1 VRAPRR
7 RRAAPLVGLLTVAFL
22 AAACTSSS
30 SGGQGPPS
38 PPTSARGPQPVRDGG
53 SLSFALEQQPASFN
67 LNTRTGHNLRSQLIM
82 DRVWPEVFLL
92 DPQGVPQLDTNFV
105 KTAELDRLSPQ
116 TIVYQ
121 IDDRAVWSD
130 GVPITA
136 DDFIYN
142 WEAQSGDPTFT
153 DVGGHPFDVLS
164 TAGYSQI
171 QSITGSNRGKTVTL
185 VFKTPYGDWKSLFN
199 NLIPAHIAR
208 TVGWNTGFDTFG
220 PAILSGG
227 PYLVQS
233 DAPGQQIVLAR
244 NPRYWG
250 PPAHLDTIALRS
262 LPDSAQDPAA
272 LQGGTVGLVY
282 PTPEVD
288 LVQQLK
294 QIRTVAR
301 STGLGFSF
309 EHLDFNERNPFLKLP
324 PVRQAIAKAIDRQQL
339 IAATVGQI
347 DPAIK
352 PDNNHLYVNS
362 QQGYQDNATGYEQPD
377 VVGAKRLLMAA
388 GFSVGP
394 DGYFQLDGR
403 PLEVRISTTSD
414 DPLRVAAE
422 ALIVAQLQ
430 RAGIKADPANAPT
443 TTLLDQQ
450 LPVGNFDLA
459 LFASTSSSFPSD
471 NAAAY
476 LTPGSVEGAHN
487 DDAYSEPKVDSLF
500 DQANSELNAGKAG
513 AIYNQ
518 IDQQLWADMVTF
530 PLFQDPTFIA
540 YQRTYVNIGDN
551 PSASGPF
558 WNAEQWGLAPP
569 RRTGGS

>member
-1 VRAPRR
+1 VRE
-7 RRAAPLVGLLTVAFL
+7 
-22 AAACTSSS
+22 
-30 SGGQGPPS
+30 
-38 PPTSARGPQPVRDGG
+38 GG
-53 SLSFALEQQPASFN
+53 SLSFALDQQPASFN
-67 LNTRTGHNLRSQLIM
+67 LNTRKGYNLQSQLIM
-82 DRVWPEVFLL
+82 DRVWPQVFLL

-105 KTAELDRLSPQ
+105 KTAELDRLTPQ

-121 IDDRAVWSD
+121 IDDKATWSD

-136 DDFIYN
+136 DDFVYN
-142 WEAQSGDPTFT
+142 WEAQSGDPTYT

-171 QSITGSNRGKTVTL
+171 QSITGSNRSKTVTV

-208 TVGWNTGFDTFG
+208 TVGWNTGFDAFG
-220 PAILSGG
+220 PAVISGG
-227 PYLVQS
+227 PYLLQS
-233 DAPGQQIVLAR
+233 DIPGQQIVLAR

-262 LPDSAQDPAA
+262 LPDPAQDPAA
-272 LQGGTVGLVY
+272 LQGGTVDLVY
-282 PTPEVD
+282 PTPQVD
-288 LVQQLK
+288 SVQQLK
-294 QIRTVAR
+294 QIRTVTRA
-301 STGLGFSF
+301 TGLGFSF
-309 EHLDFNERNPFLKLP
+309 EHVDFNERNPFLKIP

-362 QQGYQDNATGYEQPD
+362 QQGYQDNGAGYAQPD
-377 VVGAKRLLMAA
+377 VAGAKRLLLGA
-388 GFSVGP
+388 GFTVGP

-403 PLEVRISTTSD
+403 PLELRISTTSD
-414 DPLRVAAE
+414 NALRVAAE
-422 ALIVAQLQ
+422 GLIVAQLQ

-443 TTLLDQQ
+443 ATLLGQD
-450 LPVGNFDLA
+450 LPAGNFDLA

-471 NAAAY
+471 NAAVY
-476 LTPGSVEGAHN
+476 VTPGSNEGASN
-487 DDAYSEPKVDSLF
+487 YDAYSEPKVDSLF
-500 DQANSELNAGKAG
+500 GQANIELNAGKAG

-518 IDQQLWADMVTF
+518 IDQQLWTDMVTF
-530 PLFQDPTFIA
+530 PLYQDPTFIA
-540 YQRTYVNIGDN
+540 YRRAYVNVGDN

-569 RRTGGS
+569 SRTGGS

>member
-1 VRAPRR
+1 VRE
-7 RRAAPLVGLLTVAFL
+7 
-22 AAACTSSS
+22 
-30 SGGQGPPS
+30 
-38 PPTSARGPQPVRDGG
+38 GG
-53 SLSFALEQQPASFN
+53 SLSFALDQQPASFN
-67 LNTRTGHNLRSQLIM
+67 LHTRRGYNLRSQLIM
-82 DRVWPEVFLL
+82 DRVWPQVFLL

-105 KTAELDRLSPQ
+105 KTAELDRLAPQ

-121 IDDRAVWSD
+121 IDDKATWSD

-136 DDFIYN
+136 DDFVYN
-142 WEAQSGDPTFT
+142 WEAQSGDPTYT
-153 DVGGHPFDVLS
+153 DVGGHPFDALS

-171 QSITGSNRGKTVTL
+171 QSITGSNRGKTVTV

-208 TVGWNTGFDTFG
+208 TVGWNTGFDAFG
-220 PAILSGG
+220 PAVISGG

-233 DAPGQQIVLAR
+233 DTPGQQIVLAR

-262 LPDSAQDPAA
+262 MPDQAQDPAA
-272 LQGGTVGLVY
+272 LQGGTVDLAY
-282 PTPEVD
+282 PTPQVD
-288 LVQQLK
+288 LVQQVK
-294 QIRTVAR
+294 QIRTVTR

-309 EHLDFNERNPFLKLP
+309 EHVDFNERNPFLKLP

-347 DPAIK
+347 DPTIK

-362 QQGYQDNATGYEQPD
+362 QQGYQDNGAAYAQPD
-377 VVGAKRLLMAA
+377 VAGAKKLLMGA
-388 GFSVGP
+388 GFTVGQ

-403 PLEVRISTTSD
+403 PLELRISTTSD
-414 DPLRVAAE
+414 NPLRVAAE
-422 ALIVAQLQ
+422 GLIVAQLQ

-443 TTLLDQQ
+443 TMLLGQD
-450 LPVGNFDLA
+450 LPAGNFDLA
-459 LFASTSSSFPSD
+459 LSASTSSSFPSD

-476 LTPGSVEGAHN
+476 VTPGSGEGASN
-487 DDAYSEPKVDSLF
+487 YDAYSEPKVDGLF
-500 DQANSELNAGKAG
+500 GQANIELNGGKAG

-518 IDQQLWADMVTF
+518 MDQQLWTDMVTF
-530 PLFQDPTFIA
+530 PLYQDPTFIA
-540 YQRTYVNIGDN
+540 YQRTYVNVGDN
-551 PSASGPF
+551 ASASGPF

-569 RRTGGS
+569 SRSGGS

>member
-1 VRAPRR
+1 
-7 RRAAPLVGLLTVAFL
+7 
-22 AAACTSSS
+22 
-30 SGGQGPPS
+30 
-38 PPTSARGPQPVRDGG
+38 VRDGG

-67 LNTRTGHNLRSQLIM
+67 LNTPKGYGLRSQLIM
-82 DRVWPEVFLL
+82 DRVWPQVFLL

-105 KTAELDRLSPQ
+105 KTAELDRLTPQ

-121 IDDRAVWSD
+121 IDDKATWSD

-136 DDFIYN
+136 DDFVYN

-153 DVGGHPFDVLS
+153 DVGGHPFDVVS

-171 QSITGSNRGKTVTL
+171 ASITGSNRGKTVTV

-208 TVGWNTGFDTFG
+208 SVGWNTGFDAFG
-220 PAILSGG
+220 PAVISGG

-233 DAPGQQIVLAR
+233 DSPGQQIVLAR

-250 PPAHLDTIALRS
+250 PPAHLDTISLRAV
-262 LPDSAQDPAA
+262 PDPAQDPAA
-272 LQGGTVGLVY
+272 LQGATVDLVY
-282 PTPEVD
+282 PTPQVD

-294 QIRTVAR
+294 QLRTVSS

-309 EHLDFNERNPFLKLP
+309 EHLDFNQRNPLLALP
-324 PVRQAIAKAIDRQQL
+324 AVRQAIAKTIDRQQL
-339 IAATVGQI
+339 IAATVGEI

-362 QQGYQDNATGYEQPD
+362 QQGYQDNSAGYGQPD
-377 VVGAKRLLMAA
+377 IAGAKKLLGGA
-388 GFSVGP
+388 GFTVGP
-394 DGYFQLDGR
+394 DGYYQLDGR
-403 PLEVRISTTSD
+403 PLELRISTTSD

-422 ALIVAQLQ
+422 GLIVEQLK
-430 RAGIKADPANAPT
+430 RVGIKADPANVPA
-443 TTLLDQQ
+443 TTLLNQA
-450 LPVGNFDLA
+450 LPAGNFDLA
-459 LFASTSSSFPSD
+459 LIASPSSAFPSD

-476 LTPGSVEGAHN
+476 RTPGSGDGASNH
-487 DDAYSEPKVDSLF
+487 DAYSEPKVDSLF

-513 AIYNQ
+513 TIYNQ

-530 PLFQDPTFIA
+530 PLYQDPTVIA

-569 RRTGGS
+569 SRAGGS

>member
-1 VRAPRR
+1 VRE
-7 RRAAPLVGLLTVAFL
+7 
-22 AAACTSSS
+22 
-30 SGGQGPPS
+30 
-38 PPTSARGPQPVRDGG
+38 GG
-53 SLSFALEQQPASFN
+53 SLSFALDQQPASFN
-67 LNTRTGHNLRSQLIM
+67 LNTRKGYNLKSQLIM
-82 DRVWPEVFLL
+82 DRVWPQVFLL

-105 KTAELDRLSPQ
+105 KTAELDRLTPQ

-121 IDDRAVWSD
+121 IDDKATWSD

-136 DDFIYN
+136 DDFVYN
-142 WEAQSGDPTFT
+142 WEAQSGDPTYT

-171 QSITGSNRGKTVTL
+171 QSITGSNRGKTVTV

-208 TVGWNTGFDTFG
+208 TVGWNTGFDAFG
-220 PAILSGG
+220 PAVISGG

-233 DAPGQQIVLAR
+233 DIPGQQIVLAR

-262 LPDSAQDPAA
+262 LPDPAQDPAA
-272 LQGGTVGLVY
+272 LQGGTVDLVY
-282 PTPEVD
+282 PTPQVD
-288 LVQQLK
+288 SVQQLK
-294 QIRTVAR
+294 QIRTVTRA
-301 STGLGFSF
+301 TGLGFSF
-309 EHLDFNERNPFLKLP
+309 EHVDFNERNPFLKLP

-352 PDNNHLYVNS
+352 PGNNHLYVNS
-362 QQGYQDNATGYEQPD
+362 QQGYQDNGAGYAQPD
-377 VVGAKRLLMAA
+377 VAGAKKLLLGA
-388 GFSVGP
+388 GFTVGP

-403 PLEVRISTTSD
+403 PLELRISTTSD
-414 DPLRVAAE
+414 NALRVAAE
-422 ALIVAQLQ
+422 GLIVAQLQ

-443 TTLLDQQ
+443 ATLLGQD
-450 LPVGNFDLA
+450 LPAGNFDLA

-471 NAAAY
+471 NAAVY
-476 LTPGSVEGAHN
+476 VTPGSSEGASN
-487 DDAYSEPKVDSLF
+487 YDAYSEPKVDSLF
-500 DQANSELNAGKAG
+500 GQANIELNAGKAG

-518 IDQQLWADMVTF
+518 IDQQLWTDMVTF
-530 PLFQDPTFIA
+530 PLYQDPTFIA
-540 YQRTYVNIGDN
+540 YRRAYVNVGDN

-569 RRTGGS
+569 SRTGGS